1 MIDRD
6 TLFRRWVRQEPAPP
20 NVQYLR
26 DEERAAALAQ
36 LGHQPAVLDVASES
50 TVTAELDAD
59 SVTRVDFSEDAAAYA
74 GDLLDG
80 TVDRSVV
87 TSPESPEL
95 PFEDDSFPA
104 AVSLGPFDWKFL
116 DVEALVAELHRVLA
130 DDGILVFSVPTP
142 RSPYSNDHRN
152 RYYEPTEALALV
164 SPDWRVVDHDQI
176 FQYPALVNGG
186 VNSLPA
192 PLQEPFVDVERAVSG
207 AVTDNDLWSQASY
220 LVLGVRPLE
229 YRAYLDDA
237 LACLFRPVAETGFWD
252 GDAGTF
258 VRAWEYDLGDD
269 GPTWTLNDS
278 VQWRYA
284 PLALAGVMR
293 WRTSPLGDDR
303 YDGQIRRAL
312 AYFSARTS
320 DPKTLAEM
328 PSYGLGP
335 LIAAFSLAADAFGD
349 GPNAVESAGAS
360 DGYAEIARALYEHT
374 ASSEF
379 SHAEDSL
386 LLWGWTYLYEHTGD
400 EDVLAAVREA
410 LWTVNEWLT
419 SEGLFGFENPTARR
433 HQNQMYALWGL
444 CRAIEVT
451 GSEGFLSTAERVL
464 EYTVEH
470 RLRED
475 GAFIWEDRSPSE
487 TARSTVGRALL
498 GADRPPHWAFL
509 YACHQTFF
517 VNAVEHYYAAGGTDD
532 YDTVVRRAMAW
543 VYGDNDRDLNL
554 VEYSGLGVPMRFLL
568 TDGRMDVPDQ
578 QFKGAYE
585 VGSYVMALTS
595 LVAGEVADGADP

>member
-6 TLFRRWVRQEPAPP
+6 TLFRRWVQQEPAPP

-50 TVTAELDAD
+50 TVTTELDAD

-74 GDLLDG
+74 RDILDG

-87 TSPESPEL
+87 TSPASPTL
-95 PFEDDSFPA
+95 PFEDDAFPA
-104 AVSLGPFDWKFL
+104 AVSIGPFDWKFL
-116 DVEALVAELHRVLA
+116 DVEALLAELHRVV
-130 DDGILVFSVPTP
+130 DDEGIVVFSVPTP

-152 RYYEPTEALALV
+152 RVYEPGEALALV
-164 SPDWRVVDHDQI
+164 SPDWRVVEHDQI
-176 FQYPALVNGG
+176 FQYPALVNAG

-192 PLQEPFVDVERAVSG
+192 SLQEPFVDVERAVSG

-229 YRAYLDDA
+229 YAGYLDDA

-252 GDAGTF
+252 DDDGTF
-258 VRAWEYDLGDD
+258 VRAWEYDLTDD
-269 GPTWTLNDS
+269 GPVWTLDDS
-278 VQWRYA
+278 IQWRYA
-284 PLALAGVMR
+284 PMALAGVMR

-303 YDGQIRRAL
+303 YDERIRRAL
-312 AYFSARTS
+312 AYFSARVS
-320 DPKTLAEM
+320 DPETPAEM

-335 LIAAFSLAADAFGD
+335 LVAAFSLAADVFGGGD
-349 GPNAVESAGAS
+349 HPEGGGPDAYAGT
-360 DGYAEIARALYEHT
+360 ARALYEHT
-374 ASSEF
+374 AEIYDF
-379 SHAEDSL
+379 THAEDSL

-400 EDVLAAVREA
+400 EDVLAAIREA
-410 LWTVNEWLT
+410 LWTVNERLT
-419 SEGLFGFENPTARR
+419 SEDLFGFENPTARR
-433 HQNQMYALWGL
+433 HQNQMYALWGF
-444 CRAIEVT
+444 CRAVEVT
-451 GSEGFLSTAERVL
+451 GSEGFLPTAERVL
-464 EYTVEH
+464 SYTVTH

-475 GAFIWEDRSPSE
+475 GAFLWEDLSPSE
-487 TARSTVGRALL
+487 TARNTAGRALF
-498 GADRPPHWAFL
+498 GGDRPPHWAFL

-532 YDTVVRRAMAW
+532 YDTVVRQAMAW
-543 VYGDNDRDLNL
+543 IYGDNGRDLDL
-554 VEYSGLGVPMRFLL
+554 VEYSGLGVPMRFLT

-595 LVAGEVADGADP
+595 LVAGEVADGAEP